1 MGSSVNSGISC
12 LLWSSW
18 LAGHPLPSVRDS
30 EASSELLPPLAPAF
44 VPTKQDPVT
53 PACSTFPGL
62 GGGVGVSSWSLPK
75 ERLSLALSGPTVLS
89 DLFPGNKISQ
99 NNKMK
104 ETEVAL

>member
-1 MGSSVNSGISC
+1 
-12 LLWSSW
+12 
-18 LAGHPLPSVRDS
+18 
-30 EASSELLPPLAPAF
+30 
-44 VPTKQDPVT
+44 
-53 PACSTFPGL
+53 
-62 GGGVGVSSWSLPK
+62 VSSWSLPK